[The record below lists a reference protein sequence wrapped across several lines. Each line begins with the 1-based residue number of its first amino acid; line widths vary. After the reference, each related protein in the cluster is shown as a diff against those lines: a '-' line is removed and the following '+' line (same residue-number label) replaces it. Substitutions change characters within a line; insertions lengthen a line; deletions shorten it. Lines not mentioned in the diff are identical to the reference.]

1 MGARRGSDAVIS
13 IDEFKTWVFSHRPEH
28 TLGTA
33 EVREY
38 LRGIRGQN
46 VSESTAKNYKAISI
60 ALSNSVTQSAK
71 HKQEAR
77 DTAERSLRRVQ
88 AFATLIT
95 AVSVRPGSSTYRPRA
110 SQENEAVHMMSK
122 ALGHG
127 DVITIDPSLYFN
139 ADDMSVMIHTGDK
152 PSREVRAVPHNDHR
166 AHFACFQ
173 LNNPDPA
180 TYLCV
185 HITAMVSSGG
195 LLATTVMRV
204 TVKEREWKGPPG
216 DNFVVVPIEGL
227 CRGGNTFADTPRVGY
242 IVLVKNTGE
251 KESESV
257 DQAFFRWFYSHVGLP
272 FMRDARAR
280 VFSGWKHG
288 DPVPFGMQCDVVAS
302 ANFSK
307 TKVLGW
313 VGELQGAFKCR
324 SAHTF
329 LRTSK
334 VRQARTRC
342 KRC

>member
-1 MGARRGSDAVIS
+1 
-13 IDEFKTWVFSHRPEH
+13 
-28 TLGTA
+28 
-33 EVREY
+33 
-38 LRGIRGQN
+38 
-46 VSESTAKNYKAISI
+46 
-60 ALSNSVTQSAK
+60 
-71 HKQEAR
+71 
-77 DTAERSLRRVQ
+77 
-88 AFATLIT
+88 
-95 AVSVRPGSSTYRPRA
+95 
-110 SQENEAVHMMSK
+110 
-122 ALGHG
+122 
-127 DVITIDPSLYFN
+127 
-139 ADDMSVMIHTGDK
+139 
-152 PSREVRAVPHNDHR
+152 
-166 AHFACFQ
+166 
-173 LNNPDPA
+173 
-180 TYLCV
+180 
-185 HITAMVSSGG
+185 MVSSGG

-257 DQAFFRWFYSHVGLP
+257 DQAFFRWFCAHVGLP
-272 FMRDARAR
+272 FMRDARTR

-313 VGELQGAFKCR
+313 VGELQGALKCR